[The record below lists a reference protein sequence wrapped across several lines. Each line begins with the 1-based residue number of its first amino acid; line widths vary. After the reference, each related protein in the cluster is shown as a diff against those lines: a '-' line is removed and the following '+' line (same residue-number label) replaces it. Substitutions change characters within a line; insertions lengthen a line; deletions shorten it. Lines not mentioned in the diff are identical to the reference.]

1 MLMKVLLAGCEPPVK
16 LSRIPLVLQELSC
29 VTDTSRQ
36 TVKGILKDKKI
47 ALSHSIVTK
56 INFPFDISIAS

>member
-16 LSRIPLVLQELSC
+16 LSRIPLVLKELSC

-36 TVKGILKDKKI
+36 TVKGILKDKKV
-47 ALSHSIVTK
+47 L
-56 INFPFDISIAS
+56 